1 MDMNEIEKI
10 TSNGNFITDSRY
22 QEIIEPLKQL
32 ACKRS
37 IKYGNSI
44 SIMDDTSII
53 DLCLMKLVRT
63 KTMFKNCDNSDKYYD
78 EIGDCINYL
87 VYILRRK
94 LDNDKFLPD
103 MTEEKFNEVKKTT
116 NII

>member
-1 MDMNEIEKI
+1 MTEIEKI
-10 TSNGNFITDSRY
+10 TSGTDFITDSRY
-22 QEIIEPLKQL
+22 QEIIKPLKEL

-44 SIMDDTSII
+44 CVMDDTSIL

-63 KTMFKNCDNSDKYYD
+63 KNMFKRDDHSDKYYD

-94 LDNDKFLPD
+94 LDNDKTLPE
-103 MTEEKFNEVKKTT
+103 MTNEKFNET
-116 NII
+116 NEHKGTII